1 MQSMNRKELLCQFF
15 RNELSESEIKTL
27 QTQLPSHYH
36 LIYTLFNILRIS
48 GAAKEDILNA
58 KIVDG
63 DVKLNLS
70 SKSIAKKVA
79 SSDEL
84 HPDYVLLFQLY
95 QLHVSFQK
103 SRIPSLYNSDH

>member
-36 LIYTLFNILRIS
+36 LIYTLFNILRTN

-79 SSDEL
+79 SSD
-84 HPDYVLLFQLY
+84 DRYVFGGKTYTL
-95 QLHVSFQK
+95 K
-103 SRIPSLYNSDH
+103 ISRAHNVVIASSKCIIE

>member
-1 MQSMNRKELLCQFF
+1 MLCQFF
-15 RNELSESEIKTL
+15 RNELSESEIKEL

-36 LIYTLFNILRIS
+36 LIYTLFNILRAS

-70 SKSIAKKVA
+70 SKSIAKKLEKA
-79 SSDEL
+79 GKEYSFGGKTYAIKISRSSNVVIATSKCIVD
-84 HPDYVLLFQLY
+84 
-95 QLHVSFQK
+95 
-103 SRIPSLYNSDH
+103 